1 MEDLQSVMSI
11 IDRYTEAITE
21 GDYLELCNKLRDAY
35 NKRTDPVYMFDYE
48 NFSIPP
54 VGPDNR
60 TLQYFYDTFYE
71 RAVDFDSDFVNE
83 QLAYLTRELEMNQPL
98 KRISPR
104 IKEQVKYHYCRM
116 QNISRSELDESTV
129 INHKDFKITC
139 RTFLYMENAFRS
151 KYRDGIEQRI
161 QWLMFAQ
168 DDLAT
173 I

>member
-1 MEDLQSVMSI
+1 
-11 IDRYTEAITE
+11 
-21 GDYLELCNKLRDAY
+21 
-35 NKRTDPVYMFDYE
+35 
-48 NFSIPP
+48 
-54 VGPDNR
+54 
-60 TLQYFYDTFYE
+60 
-71 RAVDFDSDFVNE
+71 VDFDSDFVNE

-104 IKEQVKYHYCRM
+104 IKEQVKYHFCRM

-129 INHKDFKITC
+129 INHKDFKMTC